1 MILLDNHV
9 HTTFSSDGKDTME
22 SVIKR
27 GINIGV
33 KHLTFTDH
41 LEYNPDGFSLN
52 CEEYIKAIMEFKE
65 KYKKN
70 IDILAGVE
78 VGYQSHLNKKIENIL
93 ASNPFDFVLCSTHSV
108 DEISVSGPRYF
119 KGLSKQEA
127 YTKYFETMLKTVKE
141 FKNFDSYGHLDYII
155 RYGGYEESKV
165 IYKDYK
171 DVLDSVLSTIIAS
184 GNGIEI
190 NTSGYRYGMN
200 AMHPNIEILKRYKEL
215 GGEVITV
222 GSDSHRAIDLCAD
235 FDEAFQILNHI
246 GFTYVCKFKDRKPE
260 FIPLEKERKVFIA

>member
-52 CEEYIKAIMEFKE
+52 CEEYINAINEFKE

-78 VGYQSHLNKKIENIL
+78 VGYQSHLKKDIENIL
-93 ASNPFDFVLCSTHSV
+93 SSNPFDFVLCSTHTV
-108 DEISVSGPRYF
+108 DKINVSSPKYF
-119 KGLSKQEA
+119 SGVSKEEA
-127 YTKYFETMLKTVKE
+127 YTRYFESILKTIKE
-141 FKNFDSYGHLDYII
+141 FNNFNSYGHLDYII

-165 IYKDYK
+165 IYNDYK

-215 GGEVITV
+215 GGEIITV
-222 GSDSHRAIDLCAD
+222 GSDSHRAIELCAD
-235 FDEAFQILNHI
+235 FNEAFQMLNHI
-246 GFTYVCKFKDRKPE
+246 GFKYVCKFKERKPE
-260 FIPLEKERKVFIA
+260 FISIEEKRKTFIA